1 MNELRKFLAPEIIFG
16 RGAIDVV
23 SQYVENLGAFN
34 PLVVTDQDVLS
45 AGWSGCVVLSLKKAG
60 ISSVVYKGISPNP
73 RDDEVMRGVD
83 VFNNSEC
90 DAVIAVGGGS
100 VLDCAKGIAV
110 CSVTGE
116 NILSF
121 EGVDKISSPGPP
133 LICIPTTAGSSAD
146 VSQFAIIND
155 VKAGVKRSIISKAVV
170 PDVALI
176 DPQTTHTM
184 GSYLT
189 ACTGM
194 DVLVHAIE
202 AYVSTAHSPLFDIHA
217 LEAYVSTAHS
227 PLFDIH
233 ALEAV
238 RLVFSSLP
246 EVLKSPDNPSL
257 RDDLMRASL
266 EAGLA
271 FSNASLGAVHAM
283 AHSLGG
289 YLDLPHGEC
298 NAILLD
304 HVIAFNAAEAESRYA
319 EIAAAAGC
327 REESASALTLIEM
340 VKKLKREIGIT
351 SRLDDYGIS
360 EQNIAGLSKNA
371 LNDAC
376 MVTNP
381 RVPSLEDIENIYRQ
395 AF

>member
-1 MNELRKFLAPEIIFG
+1 MNELRKFLAPEIVFG
-16 RGAIDVV
+16 RGAIDIV
-23 SQYVENLGAFN
+23 SQYVENLGSVH
-34 PLVVTDQDVLS
+34 PLIVTDQDVLS
-45 AGWSGCVVLSLKKAG
+45 AGWSGRVVINLKNAG
-60 ISSVVYKGISPNP
+60 ISCVVYKDVSPNP
-73 RDDEVMRGVD
+73 RDDEVMSGVD
-83 VFNNSEC
+83 AFNNSGC
-90 DAVIAVGGGS
+90 DAVVAVGGGS

-121 EGVDKISSPGPP
+121 EGVDKISYPGPP

-155 VKAGVKRSIISKAVV
+155 VKEGVKRAIISKAVV

-184 GSYLT
+184 GRYLT
-189 ACTGM
+189 ACTGI
-194 DVLVHAIE
+194 DVLVHAI
-202 AYVSTAHSPLFDIHA
+202 
-217 LEAYVSTAHS
+217 EAYVSTAHS

-246 EVLKSPDNPSL
+246 EVLESPDDPVL

-289 YLDLPHGEC
+289 YLNLPHGEC

-327 REESASALTLIEM
+327 SREEASALKLVEM
-340 VKKLKREIGIT
+340 VKKLKKETGIT
-351 SRLDDYGIS
+351 SRLGDYKIS
-360 EQNIAGLSKNA
+360 EKDIPGLSKHA

-381 RVPSLEDIENIYRQ
+381 RVPALEDIENIYRQ
-395 AF
+395 VL